1 MVMPRGQ
8 RHMLSGAQRR
18 DPFRTVLSSVVPAQF
33 YGPGSGS
40 CQCPQNLPGSVGT
53 MQCQVQDRGDDPDAG
68 TG

>member
-18 DPFRTVLSSVVPAQF
+18 DPFRSVLSSVVPPQF
-33 YGPGSGS
+33 HGPSS
-40 CQCPQNLPGSVGT
+40 LGT
-53 MQCQVQDRGDDPDAG
+53 MYRQAQDRGDDPDAS